1 MSRILFGDF
10 SVLYPDMK
18 ICVFGFKM
26 IIYDIKNKNNFFYF
40 INLIKCGD
48 EYIFVKSKESGWI
61 CLILGVWLCDDILT
75 GIF

>member
-26 IIYDIKNKNNFFYF
+26 IIYDIKIKIIFF
-40 INLIKCGD
+40 
-48 EYIFVKSKESGWI
+48 
-61 CLILGVWLCDDILT
+61 IL
-75 GIF
+75 